1 MRVYANK
8 YTQFPPGVI
17 SFLYVVVPKVRRH
30 YDSMLGIHWR
40 PVTCIVTFAHT
51 LTGFVVVVLAGA
63 PGDSSCRLPNH
74 RVWIGYPVGH
84 EAIGR
89 GCAGSCESGEGE
101 SVDTRLVGETACSG
115 TAVRR
120 SRSQKTGSVS
130 QFRILVGILVSRSR
144 RKDTMA
150 LKITKA
156 QYAHLIREIS
166 DALKDDIEGGGMYDF
181 SAPEVYSEHP
191 MSQVAI
197 DK

>member
-30 YDSMLGIHWR
+30 YDSMLGIHWQ

-51 LTGFVVVVLAGA
+51 LTGLVVVVLAGA

-130 QFRILVGILVSRSR
+130 QFRILVGILVSRSWHCQSSPR
-144 RKDTMA
+144 RRPA
-150 LKITKA
+150 A
-156 QYAHLIREIS
+156 QVRNLARLSGSLR
-166 DALKDDIEGGGMYDF
+166 
-181 SAPEVYSEHP
+181 
-191 MSQVAI
+191 
-197 DK
+197 